1 MIYDALQDPSKLTR
15 ASRLSNEIRDAIIA
29 GTMRPGSKVNLDQL
43 REEYG
48 VSLSPMREAISR
60 LVADRLVEFED
71 KKGFRIVPLGMANLL
86 EVTRLRADLEALA
99 LKHSIAIGT
108 LDWESRIPAAIHHM
122 NNSKGSKSTD
132 AHALFHA
139 SLIRGCAMPMLRDLC
154 AMFGNLHKRYANIL
168 NYDGAGRD
176 MAGEHAAIADAALA
190 RDAELGP
197 TLLARHIERTG
208 NDLGVLLDKHAKN
221 IL

>member
-1 MIYDALQDPSKLTR
+1 MLHDTLQDPSKLTR
-15 ASRLSNEIRDAIIA
+15 ASRVSNEIRDAIIA
-29 GTMRPGSKVNLDQL
+29 GKMRPGAKVNLDQL

-48 VSLSPMREAISR
+48 VSLSPIREAISR
-60 LVADRLVEFED
+60 LVSDRLVEFED

-86 EVTRLRADLEALA
+86 EITRLRADLEALA
-99 LKHSIAIGT
+99 LKHAIAIGT
-108 LDWESRIPAAIHHM
+108 LEWESKIPAAIHHT
-122 NNSKGSKSTD
+122 NNTTGTNQTA
-132 AHALFHA
+132 AHDLFHA
-139 SLIRGCAMPMLRDLC
+139 SLICGCAMPMLRDLC
-154 AMFGNLHKRYANIL
+154 VMLGNLHKRYANIL

-208 NDLGVLLDKHAKN
+208 NDLSALFEKRAKDFK
-221 IL
+221 